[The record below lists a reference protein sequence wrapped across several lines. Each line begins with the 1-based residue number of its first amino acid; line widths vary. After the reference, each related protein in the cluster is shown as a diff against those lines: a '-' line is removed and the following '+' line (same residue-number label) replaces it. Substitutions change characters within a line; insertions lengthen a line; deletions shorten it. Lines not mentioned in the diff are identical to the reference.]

1 MTRWVELSVRC
12 SPDLEEPLAA
22 IVTGE
27 CGGVELSAEGTLLR
41 GWLPLDDRL
50 ESRLDRLQASLR
62 AAAEAGGGDVELSVS
77 PVASDDWLEI
87 WRANFRPFECAGRFR
102 IRPPWEDP
110 PEGPLLDLVIDPGM
124 AFGTG
129 QHPTTELMLRFLAE
143 NPPAGLRVLDAGAGS
158 AILSIAAELLGARE
172 VLAIELDPVA
182 EENARRNIALNGVQ
196 ERVRYVVGDA
206 GELVD
211 GAFDVVLMN
220 IVAGVIIRLL
230 PSIAPRLAAGGWL
243 GCSGIIEE
251 RLEEVLEALQRHG
264 LEVRRVESS
273 GEWRAVLAVKT

>member
-1 MTRWVELSVRC
+1 M
-12 SPDLEEPLAA
+12 
-22 IVTGE
+22 
-27 CGGVELSAEGTLLR
+27 
-41 GWLPLDDRL
+41 
-50 ESRLDRLQASLR
+50 Q
-62 AAAEAGGGDVELSVS
+62 
-77 PVASDDWLEI
+77 
-87 WRANFRPFECAGRFR
+87 R
-102 IRPPWEDP
+102 I
-110 PEGPLLDLVIDPGM
+110 
-124 AFGTG
+124 
-129 QHPTTELMLRFLAE
+129 
-143 NPPAGLRVLDAGAGS
+143 PPAGLRVLDAGAGS
-158 AILSIAAELLGARE
+158 AILSIAAALLGARE